1 MVYTIGVGV
10 GVGRLV
16 GVTTIDVRTGNVALG
31 VGLTNGVKIILGDSV
46 GWIVGG
52 ALPQLL
58 NRIKKALTI
67 NHAANANLPLKNI
80 AEIITQP
87 P

>member
-1 MVYTIGVGV
+1 MLYTIGVGV

-16 GVTTIDVRTGNVALG
+16 GVTTIDVLTGNVALG
-31 VGLTNGVKIILGDSV
+31 VGLTNGVKIILGDSA

-52 ALPQLL
+52 GLAQLQ
-58 NRIKKALTI
+58 NRIKKAPKI
-67 NHAANANLPLKNI
+67 NHGADVIFTLKNI

>member
-1 MVYTIGVGV
+1 MVYTIGVDV

-16 GVTTIDVRTGNVALG
+16 GATTIDVLAGNVALG
-31 VGLTNGVKIILGDSV
+31 VGLTNGVNIALGDSV
-46 GWIVGG
+46 VWIVGSSL
-52 ALPQLL
+52 AQLL
-58 NRIKKALTI
+58 NRIMQAPEI
-67 NHAANANLPLKNI
+67 NHGANVIFTLKNI